1 MQGALPP
8 APPALAGGQ
17 AGNRYALAGC
27 AGRLHGTTARK
38 GCAGYRRLASG
49 QLRWPPLPR
58 RCTASLPP
66 PRPATGRLVGVVGGN
81 RA

>member
-1 MQGALPP
+1 MQGAPPP

-38 GCAGYRRLASG
+38 GDAGFAG
-49 QLRWPPLPR
+49 CKW
-58 RCTASLPP
+58 
-66 PRPATGRLVGVVGGN
+66 PATLATLAAPLYRFPSAAPPGYGKADR
-81 RA
+81 